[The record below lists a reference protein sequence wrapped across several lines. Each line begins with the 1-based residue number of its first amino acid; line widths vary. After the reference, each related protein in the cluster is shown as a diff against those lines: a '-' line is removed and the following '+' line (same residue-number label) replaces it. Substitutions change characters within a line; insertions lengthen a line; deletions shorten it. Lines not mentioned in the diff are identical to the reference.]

1 MSSASS
7 ELSQASTKAG
17 NEDNS
22 GSDKH
27 KSLQALKRVAQSAA
41 TGQNV
46 LFFLIAFR
54 ILNALTVR
62 TFFQPD
68 EYYQTLEPAWEFAF
82 GQDSGAWITWVSRI
96 RDAETSADCWTVTLI
111 QGRSS

>member
-17 NEDNS
+17 HEDNN
-22 GSDKH
+22 GSADKH

-54 ILNALTVR
+54 VLNALTVR

-82 GQDSGAWITWVSRI
+82 GQDSGAWITWVSR
-96 RDAETSADCWTVTLI
+96 TS
-111 QGRSS
+111 

>member
-17 NEDNS
+17 HDDNNN

-54 ILNALTVR
+54 VLNALTVR

-82 GQDSGAWITWVSRI
+82 GQDSGAWITWVSRLSL
-96 RDAETSADCWTVTLI
+96 RRGQCRLLDC
-111 QGRSS
+111 RND